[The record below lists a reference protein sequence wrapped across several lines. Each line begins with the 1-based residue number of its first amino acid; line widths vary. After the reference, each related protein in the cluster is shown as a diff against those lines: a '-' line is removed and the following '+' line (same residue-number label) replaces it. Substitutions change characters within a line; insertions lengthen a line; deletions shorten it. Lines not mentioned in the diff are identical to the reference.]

1 MGSFRFFLHTP
12 DSALYPN
19 KLTNKLQKNPLN
31 FIVIVSKIRVLGQKK
46 TRGGTPPPQPV

>member
-19 KLTNKLQKNPLN
+19 KLTNKLQKNSFKFHSDSVKN
-31 FIVIVSKIRVLGQKK
+31 KSARAKK
-46 TRGGTPPPQPV
+46 N